1 MTALLFY
8 GDTERSPAMRH
19 ELPVTIGDP
28 FLLGVV
34 DGRLHVMASG
44 LERARIEAAAP
55 DAVLHDYDELGFRE
69 LLESGMSRHELELEL
84 ASRAAAAM
92 GIRAATADP
101 DMPVAVADRLRAD
114 GVVLHLDDDAISARR
129 RVKSAPEL
137 AGTRRAQIAAEAGM
151 SAAAGL
157 LRRSDR
163 DGDRLKLDGEV
174 LTAEAV
180 RAAVRDVCQAH
191 GAPAPPDIIVSSPWS
206 GYGHDPGSGPLPADL
221 PIVIDLWP
229 RDETSGCWAD
239 MTRTFVVGEISEQVR
254 SMESLVLEAFERAR
268 DAVAPGIT
276 GRALHDLV
284 CDVFEPA
291 GYRTQRNGP
300 GEDPNEGFQFSLGH
314 GVGLAVHE
322 PPGLGRTGH
331 DALVAGDVIAIEPG
345 LWVREVG
352 EVRFED
358 LLLVTEDGCETL
370 TQVPVR
376 PQPLVPHEHQ
386 YAQRRARTHPGGA
399 RPGGGVGRRRG
410 RRLPIGRK
418 GGCDRLDGGRRS
430 RPGSTAWCSD
440 TSFQGTRPSFFPA
453 VLDSSTSSRS
463 GTGWQ
468 ILQAGSTPHTAHWWL
483 PTRPER
489 ASRCSYRRRIRGRS
503 GSSKSS
509 GVGWVGGGS
518 TETRNCEIFGS
529 SSGSGLVGAAVRLAL
544 ASSS

>member
-1 MTALLFY
+1 
-8 GDTERSPAMRH
+8 
-19 ELPVTIGDP
+19 
-28 FLLGVV
+28 
-34 DGRLHVMASG
+34 MASG

-151 SAAAGL
+151 SAAAAL

-358 LLLVTEDGCETL
+358 LLLVTEDGGETL
-370 TQVPVR
+370 TQYPYDLS
-376 PQPLVPHEHQ
+376 P
-386 YAQRRARTHPGGA
+386 
-399 RPGGGVGRRRG
+399 
-410 RRLPIGRK
+410 
-418 GGCDRLDGGRRS
+418 
-430 RPGSTAWCSD
+430 
-440 TSFQGTRPSFFPA
+440 
-453 VLDSSTSSRS
+453 
-463 GTGWQ
+463 
-468 ILQAGSTPHTAHWWL
+468 
-483 PTRPER
+483 
-489 ASRCSYRRRIRGRS
+489 
-503 GSSKSS
+503 
-509 GVGWVGGGS
+509 
-518 TETRNCEIFGS
+518 
-529 SSGSGLVGAAVRLAL
+529 
-544 ASSS
+544 

>member
-254 SMESLVLEAFERAR
+254 SMESLVLDAFERAR

-370 TQVPVR
+370 TKYPYDLS
-376 PQPLVPHEHQ
+376 P
-386 YAQRRARTHPGGA
+386 
-399 RPGGGVGRRRG
+399 
-410 RRLPIGRK
+410 
-418 GGCDRLDGGRRS
+418 
-430 RPGSTAWCSD
+430 
-440 TSFQGTRPSFFPA
+440 
-453 VLDSSTSSRS
+453 
-463 GTGWQ
+463 
-468 ILQAGSTPHTAHWWL
+468 
-483 PTRPER
+483 
-489 ASRCSYRRRIRGRS
+489 
-503 GSSKSS
+503 
-509 GVGWVGGGS
+509 
-518 TETRNCEIFGS
+518 
-529 SSGSGLVGAAVRLAL
+529 
-544 ASSS
+544 